1 MASFLATQ
9 KAKLRFSPER
19 ARWVSGE
26 TWHKHQVSSFDK
38 DGYYL
43 LEFDYNHDPELLMDI
58 LKHGS
63 DVEVMAP
70 ASLRKRIKDE
80 LQKAFTLYP

>member
-1 MASFLATQ
+1 
-9 KAKLRFSPER
+9 
-19 ARWVSGE
+19 
-26 TWHKHQVSSFDK
+26 
-38 DGYYL
+38 
-43 LEFDYNHDPELLMDI
+43 MDI